1 MGILFDKYLIDM
13 SKEEDAVAWIT
24 NAAKGVRVSKFT
36 PPFFPDARDEIG
48 EIVMM
53 HGHVSEKFQNS
64 FYEVIYHEH
73 LDTAET
79 FFVTDGEIEC
89 ITLGEKMVLHPGD
102 VIHVQAYLGH
112 SFRAL
117 TPYARLIVMFQ
128 TEFMNIAHAHQV
140 YLREH
145 HAEQAADP
153 ANAGKRAAEHHQQHR
168 DNTYYYDTAPA
179 TTTSPAYRRFGY
191 GIRSHTFRGI
201 KLNLIVGRYETY
213 GVKEVWEAEMMK
225 GVRIE
230 NDAVRYDHR
239 LFWIREGRVRFTID
253 GTEAEA
259 YPNCL
264 VYVPPYHCFDFEVL
278 EDADM
283 VDLSCP
289 YQLQDLL
296 EELRLIR
303 NKYPEKLK
311 DDAAMNELFARFKAD
326 RVKFS
331 YNG

>member
-13 SKEEDAVAWIT
+13 SKEEDSVAWLT
-24 NAAKGVRVSKFT
+24 NEEKGVRVSKFT

-53 HGHVSEKFQNS
+53 HGQVPEKFQNKY
-64 FYEVIYHEH
+64 YEVIYHEH

-79 FFVTDGEIEC
+79 FFVTDGEMEC

-102 VIHVQAYLGH
+102 IIHVPCYLGH
-112 SFRAL
+112 SFRAR

-128 TEFMNIAHAHQV
+128 TEYMNIAHAHQV

-145 HAEQAADP
+145 HFEEASNP
-153 ANAGKRAAEHHQQHR
+153 ANAGKRAAEHHQIHR
-168 DNTYYYDTAPA
+168 DNTYYYDTAPVA
-179 TTTSPAYRRFGY
+179 TSSPTYRRFGY
-191 GIRSHTFRGI
+191 GIRSHTFPGI
-201 KLNLIVGRYETY
+201 KLNLMVGRYETY
-213 GVKEVWEAEMMK
+213 GVKEVWEAEMKK

-230 NDAVRYDHR
+230 NNAVRYDHR

-253 GTEAEA
+253 GTEVEA

-278 EDADM
+278 EDADI

-296 EELRLIR
+296 EELRLIL

-311 DDAAMNELFARFKAD
+311 NDAVMNELFARFKAD
-326 RVKFS
+326 RVKYSF
-331 YNG
+331 NG